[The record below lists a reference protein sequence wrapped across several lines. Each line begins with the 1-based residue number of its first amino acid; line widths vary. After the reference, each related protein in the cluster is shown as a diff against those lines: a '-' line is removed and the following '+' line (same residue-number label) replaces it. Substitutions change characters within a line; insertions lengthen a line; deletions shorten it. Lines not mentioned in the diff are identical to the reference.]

1 MTDTVTAIVVSYN
14 TADLTVEALRGL
26 HEHSGPKLVRTI
38 VVDNASDDG
47 SADAIASNCPWV
59 DLVRMQDNIGFARA
73 VNLAAA
79 RATTDHLLLLN
90 PDVVVD
96 SDIVDPLVDFARRHP
111 RGGLWGGRTLHP
123 SGAVDPRSCWGLPS
137 PWSTVCFALGL
148 STLLK
153 RNPVFDPESLGRW
166 NRDSERE
173 VGMVSGCL
181 LLVRRDLWQQLGGF
195 DERYF
200 MYGEDA
206 DLAFR
211 ARTQGWR
218 PAITPTATI
227 VHYVGAS
234 SPTARKRELVMR
246 AKATLVRTHLP
257 RPALHVAL
265 LVFGTRLR
273 AVANHLLGMRRP
285 EGRDR
290 SWAPLARQPATWTA
304 GWPSAGSPVSS
315 AEPTGETNA
324 RIQA

>member
-1 MTDTVTAIVVSYN
+1 MSGSVTAILVSYN
-14 TADLTVEALRGL
+14 TASLTVEALRGL
-26 HEHSGPKLVRTI
+26 RDHAGRHLARTI
-38 VVDNASDDG
+38 VVDNASADG
-47 SADAIASNCPWV
+47 SAAAIATACPWV
-59 DLVRMQDNIGFARA
+59 ELIELRDNIGFARA

-96 SDIVDPLVDFARRHP
+96 SDIVHPLVDFAARHP
-111 RGGLWGGRTLHP
+111 EGGLWGGRTLEP
-123 SGAVDPRSCWGLPS
+123 SGSVDPRSCWGLPT
-137 PWSTVCFALGL
+137 PWSIACFAFGL

-153 RNPVFDPESLGRW
+153 RNRFFDPESLGRW
-166 NRDSERE
+166 DRDTERE

-200 MYGEDA
+200 VYGEDA

-211 ARTQGWR
+211 ARALGWR
-218 PAITPTATI
+218 PAITPRATI

-257 RPALHVAL
+257 LPTLHVGLLVIGTTLRALANPIVGMLRPA
-265 LVFGTRLR
+265 R
-273 AVANHLLGMRRP
+273 
-285 EGRDR
+285 RDR
-290 SWAPLARQPATWTA
+290 SWAPLARQPRTWTGGFPSMGSTATTTPA
-304 GWPSAGSPVSS
+304 G
-315 AEPTGETNA
+315 PTT
-324 RIQA
+324 RST